1 MDRVLLRRLTRNKSL
16 VVGSCLL
23 LFLCLVA
30 LVGPVLIRPGGDR
43 GDISHR
49 LEPPSK
55 ESPLGKDQLGR
66 DVLSRVVLG
75 AKTSLASG
83 AVVVLLSG
91 LLGGIVGVVSGYF
104 GRATDSI
111 LMRCVDFLLA
121 FPTFLLAMAV
131 VAILGPGLRN
141 AILALVI
148 SYTGPFAR
156 LVRGVTIR
164 VKANE
169 YMEAAHSIGASDLHI
184 VARHVLPN
192 ILAPVTV
199 QLALSFGGA
208 IVDLAGLSFLGLG
221 AQPPFPEW
229 GAMLSAGRP
238 YIATA
243 WWMTTYPGLCIMM
256 SVLAFIFVGDGLRD
270 VMDPRR

>member
-1 MDRVLLRRLTRNKSL
+1 MDKVLRRRLTRNKSL
-16 VVGSCLL
+16 VVGSFLL
-23 LFLCLVA
+23 LSLCFVA
-30 LVGPVLIRPGGDR
+30 FTGHLLLPPGGNRSDL
-43 GDISHR
+43 SHR
-49 LEPPSK
+49 LDAPSK
-55 ESPLGKDQLGR
+55 ESPLGTDQLGR
-66 DVLSRVVLG
+66 DVLTRVVLG

-83 AVVVLLSG
+83 AVVILLSG

-141 AILALVI
+141 AIIALVI
-148 SYTGPFAR
+148 SYIGPFAR
-156 LVRGVTIR
+156 LVRGVTIK

-169 YMEAAHSIGASDLHI
+169 YVEAAHSIGASDLHI

-192 ILAPVTV
+192 ILTPVTV
-199 QLALSFGGA
+199 QLALCFGAA

-221 AQPPFPEW
+221 AQPPSPEW

-243 WWMTTYPGLCIMM
+243 WWMTTFPGLCIMV